1 MLTIHLFFFILVWN
15 SCYPLFSHVSTLQY
29 FQPIRHVP
37 MVLTSKHETILVFNF
52 HSPFIFRLRFK
63 IIIGY
68 WWQQNM
74 FIYMFDDC
82 QKVSIHRNLWR
93 NEMVQKMKQLTWKLS
108 PFWSLA
114 VSIELNIKCFA
125 NCNMHCTF
133 QLHQKHNNFIRHK
146 KTILRSL

>member
-1 MLTIHLFFFILVWN
+1 MFTIDLFFILVWN
-15 SCYPLFSHVSTLQY
+15 SKESFESCYPLFSHVSTLQY

-74 FIYMFDDC
+74 FIFFLFICSMT
-82 QKVSIHRNLWR
+82 VN
-93 NEMVQKMKQLTWKLS
+93 NS
-108 PFWSLA
+108 PFIEIFEEKKCCKKGSVDFEL
-114 VSIELNIKCFA
+114 VSFLKFGSQYSV
-125 NCNMHCTF
+125 M
-133 QLHQKHNNFIRHK
+133 
-146 KTILRSL
+146 